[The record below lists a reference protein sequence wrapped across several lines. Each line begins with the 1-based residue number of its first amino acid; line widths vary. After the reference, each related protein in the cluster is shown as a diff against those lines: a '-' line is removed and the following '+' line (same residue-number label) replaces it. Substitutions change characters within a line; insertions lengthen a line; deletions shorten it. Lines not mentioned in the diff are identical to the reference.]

1 MKSQLTRR
9 GFALMG
15 AAAGATLVSAP
26 RVFAQRSA
34 APTAAEVVVRIKQ
47 RLKEEGVVW
56 RDQVSDTPTV
66 DSFKAGDHNTRVTGI
81 LTTFM
86 STWEIMAKAKAIG
99 ANLVVTHE
107 PTFYSHEEDARV
119 YDNLDHEFVLKKKQ
133 FIEDNG
139 LVVWRIHDH
148 WHARRP
154 EPMNAAFANR
164 IGWGMYAQPDGRTF
178 IVPPITLGDLAEQVR
193 QRLETRNVRVSG
205 DPSMLVTRVGRGGHF
220 AAQNLNALRTLDVLI
235 VSEAREYDSIEY
247 VRDCNEL
254 GVKKGFLHIAHEQG
268 EEYGMQLAQPWLA
281 SIVPEVPVTYVPTGE
296 PFWAL

>member
-164 IGWGMYAQPDGRTF
+164 IGWGMYLSLIHISEP
-178 IVPPITLGDLAEQVR
+178 
-193 QRLETRNVRVSG
+193 TR
-205 DPSMLVTRVGRGGHF
+205 P
-220 AAQNLNALRTLDVLI
+220 
-235 VSEAREYDSIEY
+235 Y
-247 VRDCNEL
+247 
-254 GVKKGFLHIAHEQG
+254 
-268 EEYGMQLAQPWLA
+268 
-281 SIVPEVPVTYVPTGE
+281 
-296 PFWAL
+296 